1 MSDTIVVH
9 HPNKTIKGSITL
21 SGSKSISNRALL
33 INALS
38 ESPVVIGG
46 LSDSDDTVTLSRLL
60 AAPHGTLD
68 TGHAGTTYRFMTA
81 YLAISAGEQVLTG
94 SDRMLQRPI
103 GPLVDALRS
112 IGASID
118 YLGTEGYPPL
128 RIGNYDTTRYRR
140 ELTIAADISSQ
151 YISALMMIAP
161 KMPAGLRII
170 LAGDIVS
177 RPYLEMTL
185 RIMQDFGCVY
195 RWVDDQTVDI
205 PSQAYITEKYNVE
218 ADWSAASY
226 YYSIAA
232 IADEADI
239 YLGGL
244 TDQQLQGD
252 HKMSH
257 IAAQLGVE
265 TTYTTDGIRITKA
278 RDSDHKAML
287 EYSFIECPDI
297 AQSVM
302 AMCGAMGVAGLYS
315 GLQTLRIKETDR
327 IAAMQTELAK
337 VQVYLSKL
345 PARFSKKS
353 KGEYYMQEGR
363 AILEE
368 PTFDTYHDH
377 RMAMALAPLAI
388 LSPVTINDP
397 GVVSKS
403 YPTFWDDLQK
413 LGFITKPYNY
423 D

>member
-1 MSDTIVVH
+1 MLVLHCPSKNIEGR
-9 HPNKTIKGSITL
+9 IRL

-38 ESPVVIGG
+38 ESPISIDG

-60 AAPHGTLD
+60 QAPSGTLD

-81 YLAISAGEQVLTG
+81 YLAIRPGEQTLTG

-112 IGASID
+112 IGARID
-118 YLGTEGYPPL
+118 YLGEEGYPPL
-128 RIGNYDTTRYRR
+128 RIGHYDETRYQK
-140 ELTIAADISSQ
+140 ELTIPANISSQ

-161 KMPAGLRII
+161 KMPAGLRIS

-195 RWVDDQTVDI
+195 RWVDDHTVDI
-205 PSQAYITEKYNVE
+205 PSQAYITDSYTVE

-226 YYSIAA
+226 YYSVAA
-232 IADEADI
+232 IAESADI

-244 TDQQLQGD
+244 SDQQLQGD
-252 HKMSH
+252 HKMAD
-257 IAAQLGVE
+257 IAAQVGVH
-265 TTYTTDGIRITKA
+265 TTYEEGGIRITKDA
-278 RDSDHKAML
+278 EASRKSMI
-287 EYSFIECPDI
+287 EYNFINCPDI
-297 AQSVM
+297 AQTVM
-302 AMCGAMGVAGLYS
+302 AMCSGIGVSGLYS

-337 VQVYLSKL
+337 VQTYLSKL

-353 KGEYYMQEGR
+353 QQEYYMQEGK
-363 AILEE
+363 AVVDYPSFE
-368 PTFDTYHDH
+368 TYHDH
-377 RMAMALAPLAI
+377 RMAMAMAPLA
-388 LSPVTINDP
+388 LLGPVTIHDP
-397 GVVSKS
+397 SVVSKS
-403 YPTFWDDLQK
+403 YPTFWEHLEQ
-413 LGFITKPYNY
+413 LGFITKTHTH